1 MPLQLLTGEKSRA
14 FSVVLQEAVCL
25 GLSLSCGRALRD
37 TSAWKELHITKGK
50 RNLDGTWPQGRSR
63 ERGNCSCALG
73 SPFTGHEVR
82 LDRK

>member
-37 TSAWKELHITKGK
+37 TSAWKELHITKSTWFCAVG
-50 RNLDGTWPQGRSR
+50 DGS
-63 ERGNCSCALG
+63 E
-73 SPFTGHEVR
+73 
-82 LDRK
+82 

>member
-37 TSAWKELHITKGK
+37 TSAWKELHIPKSTWFCAVA
-50 RNLDGTWPQGRSR
+50 DGS
-63 ERGNCSCALG
+63 E
-73 SPFTGHEVR
+73 
-82 LDRK
+82 